1 MNFEKAFFL
10 KKEIETINKQI
21 ENFEQLN
28 GNNRELLL
36 LLLKE
41 KEDAYCTEVL
51 NITNYINTIE
61 DRDVRVIAR
70 LRLIDNMTWEEIGK
84 RLYMSRT
91 SCYRK
96 LNNYLKLH
104 K

>member
-10 KKEIETINKQI
+10 NKEIETIKKEI
-21 ENFEQLN
+21 ENFEKLN
-28 GNNRELLL
+28 GNNRVL